1 VTHYQ
6 TCRRHP
12 EVGRFILECY
22 GCKRD
27 LFDIQAR
34 NAAEAARA
42 KTARE
47 QVARTALATIGTDTT
62 VRILSVTQVG
72 TGLVVATEQPESLAY
87 RFAVDVFRMPTD
99 AETNPELAD
108 DYRLEAG
115 TWLLID
121 QYGDHT
127 RADVHGMV
135 QDALGYLAEL
145 GITAEPA
152 LVAA

>member
-1 VTHYQ
+1 MTHYQ

-27 LFDIQAR
+27 LFDMQAR
-34 NAAEAARA
+34 NAAEA
-42 KTARE
+42 ARE
-47 QVARTALATIGTDTT
+47 QVARTALAAIGTDTT
-62 VRILSVTQVG
+62 ARILSVTEVG

-87 RFAVDVFRMPTD
+87 RFAVDVFRMPTA

-108 DYRLEAG
+108 DYRLQAG

-135 QDALGYLAEL
+135 QNALGYLAEL
-145 GITAEPA
+145 GITAETVP
-152 LVAA
+152 VAA